1 MLNNYKSPLAEKINN
16 LSEEDAI
23 KINDAYTKRRMEKY
37 LELIDEEHNQI
48 NNLKGWYN
56 RARNHYSNQEQFDK
70 LYKSTLDE
78 YLNKKYPMYY
88 NGR

>member
-1 MLNNYKSPLAEKINN
+1 MLRVISPQLAEKINN

-37 LELIDEEHNQI
+37 LELINEEHNQI

-56 RARNHYSNQEQFDK
+56 RARNHYSNQELFDK